1 MRAGEY
7 EQALASLNESIKV
20 AAPTPQGMN
29 YFAQAICH
37 HHLGQPDEARS
48 CYAEGVDR
56 LIHAGHGEFE
66 AYVLILQAEAE
77 QLLESKRE

>member
-7 EQALASLNESIKV
+7 EQALASLDESIKV
-20 AAPTPQGMN
+20 AKPTRQALN
-29 YFAQAICH
+29 YFVKAICH
-37 HHLGQPDEARS
+37 HHLGKPDEARS
-48 CYAEGVDR
+48 VYAEGVDR

-77 QLLESKRE
+77 QLLGTKRE